1 MENVKLKMLWFA
13 DKYGLPLYKLH
24 RHLKSFDTVEVQGY
38 KKPWIIDNE
47 RNQMIAQKLIL
58 SKTTKPKL
66 PRLTLEQFCKKYDIQ
81 PAQLK
86 ARWTCIIKEELNGE
100 ILIAETKNNLRHL
113 GILLKSVS

>member
-1 MENVKLKMLWFA
+1 ML
-13 DKYGLPLYKLH
+13 
-24 RHLKSFDTVEVQGY
+24 
-38 KKPWIIDNE
+38 
-47 RNQMIAQKLIL
+47 AQKLIL

-100 ILIAETKNNLRHL
+100 ILIAETRNNLRHL
-113 GILLKSVS
+113 GIL